1 MTRAKRKARKP
12 IAAEPMDLP
21 TPEQIRNGDFER
33 VFTNHVDSNTK
44 AMTFRRKDSDILHK
58 WLSQHDAGRLF
69 PIQAQRFIGDCI
81 VLWFKCGSPNVT
93 ANYGERI
100 HSGRY
105 DAGFDKLAALEEIR
119 RFRSLLGPYQRH
131 MWPVFEN
138 VVRHNMPAGVAGS
151 DYANNPAQSIQA
163 AKMITSAVACEL
175 AGKLKY

>member
-1 MTRAKRKARKP
+1 MSARRKRKPVRSPFEAL
-12 IAAEPMDLP
+12 EVP
-21 TPEQIRNGDFER
+21 TVEQLRNGDWVRDIVTHAE
-33 VFTNHVDSNTK
+33 TNTK
-44 AMTFRRKDSDILHK
+44 TTAYRRKDSDILHK
-58 WLSQHDAGRLF
+58 WLSEDHAGKLF

-81 VLWFKCGSPNVT
+81 LLWFKCGTPSVT

-105 DAGFDKLAALEEIR
+105 DAGFDKLAALEEIK

-151 DYANNPAQSIQA
+151 DYAKNPAQSIQA

-175 AGKLKY
+175 AGRLGY